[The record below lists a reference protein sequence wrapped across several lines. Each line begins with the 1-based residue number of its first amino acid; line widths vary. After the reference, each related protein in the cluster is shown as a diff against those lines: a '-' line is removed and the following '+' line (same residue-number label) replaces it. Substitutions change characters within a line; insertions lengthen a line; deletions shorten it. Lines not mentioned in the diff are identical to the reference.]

1 MKGVLGTLRP
11 RTVHCEAASVVLCFY
26 IAVCSRFLLS
36 FFFFFR
42 VGDKV
47 GPLHTK
53 LHDIHE
59 SLSRDFE
66 EIVVEASACN

>member
-1 MKGVLGTLRP
+1 MKRHLWCCAFTSQFAQG
-11 RTVHCEAASVVLCFY
+11 SF
-26 IAVCSRFLLS
+26 FL

-47 GPLHTK
+47 GSLHTK